1 MTQSSIPTDIRDRIL
16 QVASELYEQTDREKL
31 PTVDEVR
38 RAARA
43 DMNTTS
49 VVMRE
54 WRKQQTR
61 QTAPV
66 AVAIPAPVQDAFQGA
81 LAAAWVQAQGL
92 ASETLTAAQKGWDEE
107 RAAADELRGEMAE
120 AFEAQ
125 ARELEVTASQLEQ
138 VQRAYQTSQSELTDS
153 RQQVDDV
160 NRQRQELATNLA
172 TAERQ
177 AQDRG
182 ERIDELKA
190 ELADARAETK
200 EHRKDAERERKT
212 LEQQHRQAQDK
223 AEALAADLRQRLE
236 AVTAELAG
244 AREGNATLTGE
255 MGVLREQ
262 LAELKSG
269 GKA

>member
-1 MTQSSIPTDIRDRIL
+1 MTQNNIPADIRDRIL
-16 QVASELYEQTDREKL
+16 QVANELFEQTDREKL

-54 WRKQQTR
+54 WRRQQTR
-61 QTAPV
+61 QAAPV
-66 AVAIPAPVQDAFQGA
+66 AVAIPEPVQDAFQGA

-92 ASETLTAAQKGWDEE
+92 ASEALGAAQAGWDEE
-107 RAAADELRGEMAE
+107 QAAADELRAEMAE

-125 ARELEVTASQLEQ
+125 ARELEAATGQLEQ
-138 VQRAYQTSQSELTDS
+138 VESAYQASQAELADS
-153 RQQVDDV
+153 RQQIEEGR
-160 NRQRQELATNLA
+160 RQRQKLTTNLA

-190 ELADARAETK
+190 ELVDARADLKAQRQEA
-200 EHRKDAERERKT
+200 DRERKT
-212 LEQQHRQAQDK
+212 MEQQHRQGQDK
-223 AEALAADLRQRLE
+223 AEAVATELRQRLD
-236 AVTAELAG
+236 AAATELAE
-244 AREGNATLTGE
+244 AREGNAVLTGE
-255 MGVLREQ
+255 LGVLREQ
-262 LAELKSG
+262 LEESKRG

>member
-1 MTQSSIPTDIRDRIL
+1 MTQSNIPTDIRDRIL

-66 AVAIPAPVQDAFQGA
+66 AVAIPAPVQDAFQAA

-92 ASETLTAAQKGWDEE
+92 ASEALAAAQKGWDEE

-120 AFEAQ
+120 AFEVQ
-125 ARELEVTASQLEQ
+125 ARELEATAGQLEQ
-138 VQRAYQTSQSELTDS
+138 AKRAQQACEKELQSS
-153 RQQVDDV
+153 RQQVEDV
-160 NRQRQELATNLA
+160 SRQCQELATNLA

-190 ELADARAETK
+190 ELAEARTEIK
-200 EHRKDAERERKT
+200 DHRKDAECERK
-212 LEQQHRQAQDK
+212 
-223 AEALAADLRQRLE
+223 ALA
-236 AVTAELAG
+236 TELAG

-255 MGVLREQ
+255 LGVLREQ
-262 LAELKSG
+262 LAELKRG
-269 GKA
+269 GGSVSD